1 MLDGT
6 LQKAA
11 NDAVIM
17 GPAVLMN
24 GKTELRR
31 PGASSMRHLS
41 QSTTRGQFLPHGR
54 RITTRWN
61 QDLHFVRFQASP
73 SP

>member
-31 PGASSMRHLS
+31 PGDMGSEQGLFKILR
-41 QSTTRGQFLPHGR
+41 
-54 RITTRWN
+54 
-61 QDLHFVRFQASP
+61 
-73 SP
+73 

>member
-17 GPAVLMN
+17 GPAVLIN

-31 PGASSMRHLS
+31 PGDIVDAPSLSMGS
-41 QSTTRGQFLPHGR
+41 EQEQSE
-54 RITTRWN
+54 I
-61 QDLHFVRFQASP
+61 VR
-73 SP
+73 